1 MKDKNENSIG
11 GAELK
16 MVPSKLC
23 AIHTKWVTIMPE
35 DIQIALP
42 YM

>member
-11 GAELK
+11 RADLK
-16 MVPSKLC
+16 MVSPNLC
-23 AIHTKWVTIMPE
+23 AIHAKWVTIMPE
-35 DIQIALP
+35 DIQIASP